1 MTKMTQNMG
10 GLMPVTIIDQRL
22 GSFENL
28 SNDPIIRNHE
38 NYNPLMIIIIQD
50 HDDYCAKL
58 LKLSSS
64 MIMMI
69 IKNEWSYK

>member
-38 NYNPLMIIIIQD
+38 NYNPLVIIIIQD
-50 HDDYCAKL
+50 HCAKIL
-58 LKLSSS
+58 ELSSS